1 MRAMSTKL
9 LFTIILCLLYGTITD
24 AKEKLKFG
32 SSIILY
38 RDLSDTYGKG
48 NSLTGSISVYKNW
61 YGASIDIG
69 YYQAQ
74 SVFIYNV
81 LLEDLNKKFEIQF
94 DEVSNMRCYS
104 LSILFLP
111 VQKEWILIEVP
122 VGIACN
128 RAVNSQFNKVDYSYS
143 LVDDKFNYLYKDYK
157 LVERTHLGYQAGINI
172 TFYPLP
178 NIGLQISSKIQDL
191 SNGGTF
197 FLVGAGLKFKF

>member
-9 LFTIILCLLYGTITD
+9 LFTIILCLLYVTITD

>member
-1 MRAMSTKL
+1 MSTKL
-9 LFTIILCLLYGTITD
+9 LFTIILCLLYVTITD

-111 VQKEWILIEVP
+111 VQK
-122 VGIACN
+122 
-128 RAVNSQFNKVDYSYS
+128 
-143 LVDDKFNYLYKDYK
+143 
-157 LVERTHLGYQAGINI
+157 
-172 TFYPLP
+172 
-178 NIGLQISSKIQDL
+178 
-191 SNGGTF
+191 NGS
-197 FLVGAGLKFKF
+197 

>member
-1 MRAMSTKL
+1 MSTKL
-9 LFTIILCLLYGTITD
+9 LFTIILCLLYVTITD